1 MKSNTPYGAKD
12 CFFITSNMTRILDA
26 YTLKLKWISNHPT
39 VNAFIFSVCISNHP
53 TVNAFIF
60 SICDEEG
67 QYNIL
72 IYVNGLN
79 SLQWSMISKINLY
92 KTFKILSYNKKK
104 NKLYLYL
111 LAF

>member
-39 VNAFIFSVCISNHP
+39 I
-53 TVNAFIF
+53 NAFIF

-111 LAF
+111 WHFSN